1 MGRESLVTG
10 GGSWGKGY
18 MANWGAVWRAA
29 HLASVSAR
37 LFPLVIMEGRREA
50 SKTWAIKA
58 ALIMG
63 VPLIVKSP
71 LSFQIAEWDNK
82 V

>member
-1 MGRESLVTG
+1 MPTG
-10 GGSWGKGY
+10 
-18 MANWGAVWRAA
+18 
-29 HLASVSAR
+29 
-37 LFPLVIMEGRREA
+37 EGRREA

-63 VPLIVKSP
+63 VPLVIRNH

>member
-1 MGRESLVTG
+1 MPT
-10 GGSWGKGY
+10 W
-18 MANWGAVWRAA
+18 
-29 HLASVSAR
+29 
-37 LFPLVIMEGRREA
+37 EGRCEA

-63 VPLIVKSP
+63 VPLIVRNP

>member
-1 MGRESLVTG
+1 MPTG
-10 GGSWGKGY
+10 
-18 MANWGAVWRAA
+18 
-29 HLASVSAR
+29 
-37 LFPLVIMEGRREA
+37 EGRHEA

-63 VPLIVKSP
+63 VPLVIRNH

>member
-1 MGRESLVTG
+1 MPTQ
-10 GGSWGKGY
+10 
-18 MANWGAVWRAA
+18 
-29 HLASVSAR
+29 
-37 LFPLVIMEGRREA
+37 EGRREA
-50 SKTWAIKA
+50 SETWAIKA

-63 VPLIVKSP
+63 VPLVVRNP

>member
-1 MGRESLVTG
+1 MPT
-10 GGSWGKGY
+10 W
-18 MANWGAVWRAA
+18 
-29 HLASVSAR
+29 
-37 LFPLVIMEGRREA
+37 EGRHEA
-50 SKTWAIKA
+50 SKTWAIIA

-63 VPLIVKSP
+63 VPLVVRNP

>member
-1 MGRESLVTG
+1 MLI
-10 GGSWGKGY
+10 
-18 MANWGAVWRAA
+18 
-29 HLASVSAR
+29 
-37 LFPLVIMEGRREA
+37 PEGRREA
-50 SKTWAIKA
+50 SKIWAIKA

-63 VPLIVKSP
+63 VPLVVRNP

>member
-1 MGRESLVTG
+1 MPTRE
-10 GGSWGKGY
+10 GKC
-18 MANWGAVWRAA
+18 
-29 HLASVSAR
+29 
-37 LFPLVIMEGRREA
+37 EA
-50 SKTWAIKA
+50 CKTWATKA

-63 VPLIVKSP
+63 VPFVVRNP

>member
-1 MGRESLVTG
+1 MPTR
-10 GGSWGKGY
+10 K
-18 MANWGAVWRAA
+18 
-29 HLASVSAR
+29 
-37 LFPLVIMEGRREA
+37 GRREA

-63 VPLIVKSP
+63 VPLVIRNP
-71 LSFQIAEWDNK
+71 LSFQIAEWDSK

>member
-1 MGRESLVTG
+1 MPTWK
-10 GGSWGKGY
+10 GS
-18 MANWGAVWRAA
+18 
-29 HLASVSAR
+29 H
-37 LFPLVIMEGRREA
+37 EA
-50 SKTWAIKA
+50 SKTWAVKA

-63 VPLIVKSP
+63 VPLVVRNP

>member
-1 MGRESLVTG
+1 MPS
-10 GGSWGKGY
+10 
-18 MANWGAVWRAA
+18 
-29 HLASVSAR
+29 
-37 LFPLVIMEGRREA
+37 PEGRHEA

-63 VPLIVKSP
+63 VPLVVRIP

>member
-1 MGRESLVTG
+1 MPTQE
-10 GGSWGKGY
+10 GK
-18 MANWGAVWRAA
+18 
-29 HLASVSAR
+29 H
-37 LFPLVIMEGRREA
+37 EA

-63 VPLIVKSP
+63 VLLVVMNS

>member
-1 MGRESLVTG
+1 MPTQ
-10 GGSWGKGY
+10 
-18 MANWGAVWRAA
+18 
-29 HLASVSAR
+29 
-37 LFPLVIMEGRREA
+37 EGRREA

-58 ALIMG
+58 ALIKG
-63 VPLIVKSP
+63 VPLVVRNP